1 MIVRFL
7 VYGAGAVG
15 GAAGALLHAS
25 GHETVLLARGAHLA
39 AIQRQ
44 GLTLATPEDTRT
56 LPIAAYADPA
66 EVPHPVDAVLLAM
79 KGNDT
84 EAALRA
90 LAATVDPATP
100 VACLQNGVANERAAL
115 RLFPNVY
122 AICVAFPATHLE
134 PGVVVAHSAPTPGI
148 LDLGRYPYGVDEVAQ
163 RIAGALRDAGF
174 AASPRPDVMR
184 WKYRKLLVNLSN
196 AVDAVCVR
204 DEATAELGEL
214 LRAEAVAVL
223 DAAGIDHASAEE
235 DRLRRGD
242 TIRRQDVPGTP
253 RGGSSSWQSLAR
265 GTGSIEADYLNGE
278 IVLLGR
284 LHGVATPYNEHAR
297 RVANL
302 FARQGRPPASLP
314 AAQWRTLLTS

>member
-1 MIVRFL
+1 MRFL

-15 GAAGALLHAS
+15 GAAGALLHEA
-25 GHETVLLARGAHLA
+25 GHETVLLARGDHLA
-39 AIQRQ
+39 AIRRD
-44 GLTLATPEDTRT
+44 GLTLATPAGRRT
-56 LPIAAYADPA
+56 VPVAACADPA
-66 EVPHPVDAVLLAM
+66 ELPHPVDAVLLAM

-90 LAATVDPATP
+90 LAAAVDPATP

-122 AICVAFPATHLE
+122 AVCVAFPATHLE

-148 LDLGRYPYGVDEVAQ
+148 LDLGRYPYGTDGTAEL
-163 RIAGALRDAGF
+163 ISEALREAGF
-174 AASPRPDVMR
+174 ASSTRPDVMR

-196 AVDAVCVR
+196 AVDAVCGR
-204 DEATAELGEL
+204 DGGAAELGEL

-223 DAAGIDHASAEE
+223 DAAGIDYASAEE
-235 DRLRRGD
+235 DRVRRGD
-242 TIRRQDVPGTP
+242 TIVRQDVPGTP

-284 LHGVATPYNEHAR
+284 LHGVAAPYNEHAR
-297 RVANL
+297 RMANL
-302 FARQGRPPASLP
+302 FAREGRPPASLP
-314 AAQWRTLLTS
+314 AAEWRALLPS

>member
-1 MIVRFL
+1 MRFL

-39 AIQRQ
+39 AIQRD
-44 GLTLATPEDTRT
+44 GLTLATPEGRRT
-56 LPIAAYADPA
+56 IQVAAFSDPA

-90 LAATVDPATP
+90 LAATVDLATP
-100 VACLQNGVANERAAL
+100 IACLQNGVANERAAL

-122 AICVAFPATHLE
+122 GICVAFPATHLE
-134 PGVVVAHSAPTPGI
+134 PGVVAAHGSPTPGI
-148 LDLGRYPYGVDEVAQ
+148 LDLGRYPYGADGTARE
-163 RIAGALRDAGF
+163 IAGALRDAGF
-174 AASPRPDVMR
+174 VSEVRPDVMR
-184 WKYRKLLVNLSN
+184 WKYRKLLVNLAN
-196 AVDAVCVR
+196 ALDAVCVR
-204 DEATAELGEL
+204 DERTAELGEL

-235 DRLRRGD
+235 DRVRRGD
-242 TIRRQDVPGTP
+242 IIRRHDVPGTP

-284 LHGVATPYNEHAR
+284 LHGVAAPYNEHAR
-297 RVANL
+297 RMANL

-314 AAQWRTLLTS
+314 TAEWEALLRS